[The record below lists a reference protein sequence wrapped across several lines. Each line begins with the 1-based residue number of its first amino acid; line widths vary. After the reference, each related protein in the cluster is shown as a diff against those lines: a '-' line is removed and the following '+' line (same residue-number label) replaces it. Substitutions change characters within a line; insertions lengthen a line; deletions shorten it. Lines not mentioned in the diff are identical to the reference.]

1 MYLENISNMSPPCS
15 AEAFFASP
23 LLPVDAP
30 LFACACGASRPRLPR
45 ASQGTGRGGGRHG
58 DPPRSPRRALWGPNG
73 ALPGSL
79 FGQAWGERQGV
90 VGCSEKPLALLAAGA
105 AARPSAQHWHI
116 SRGGSSGGG
125 PRREGGLAGAVG
137 MAAEAR

>member
-1 MYLENISNMSPPCS
+1 MGTPHGAHGGHFGAQMGLSRGPFWASMGG
-15 AEAFFASP
+15 EA
-23 LLPVDAP
+23 
-30 LFACACGASRPRLPR
+30 
-45 ASQGTGRGGGRHG
+45 
-58 DPPRSPRRALWGPNG
+58 
-73 ALPGSL
+73 
-79 FGQAWGERQGV
+79 GV